1 MSNAISTTITQRI
14 DEVTSLKNA
23 ERYRQAGEKFLF
35 CIDLL
40 EISAWHVQSDRA
52 VEVLEDRFDRINE
65 GKCTGYEL
73 MDHFTQLELDNLR
86 ERCQHQDTMRFTGQ
100 DATRLGHLEEMEQQY
115 QQLMDIKKAQRA
127 EERSA

>member
-1 MSNAISTTITQRI
+1 MNETITQRI
-14 DEVTSLKNA
+14 DEVTNLKNA

-40 EISAWHVQSDRA
+40 DISAWNMFSDRA

-65 GKCTGYEL
+65 GRCSGYEL
-73 MDHFTQLELDNLR
+73 LAPHDQVELDTLT
-86 ERCQHQDTMRFTGQ
+86 ERSEHRDTMRFTCT
-100 DATRLGHLEEMEQQY
+100 DADRLDDLEEQVRQL
-115 QQLMDIKKAQRA
+115 QNLMDIKASQRA